1 MTADQALSTLLAPP
15 EAGLPVVA
23 QTIATA
29 SEVEVGAHSS
39 PQRYMYAHAMRG
51 EVMQHVRTQASQ
63 ADRDRLPAILAD
75 WDALRARVNAITVRE
90 AGLADTITISELP
103 ATAKSFATATLA
115 DPLVSKSFGGL
126 SHEIAMA
133 EIDKIVFPQRM
144 INDEYATRLANTYP
158 TSHGLDDLLQI
169 CVAPRIAMEPIQHL
183 EVAPNTHVFTSPN
196 TDLRFLGAF
205 VKESVSDEDIP
216 LVEGGGLPAAG
227 VAGFVGYGSP
237 VISAFRV
244 GTRLILNN
252 GHHRVYALHKLGATT
267 IPILIMNLSNPVAE
281 LPPAIAG
288 IPREL
293 LMTPRPPLAK
303 DIVDDALN
311 INLLVK
317 RRIKQ
322 LTIMMSVNQYDIP
335 V

>member
-1 MTADQALSTLLAPP
+1 MTADQALSPLLAPP
-15 EAGLPVVA
+15 EAGLSVVA
-23 QTIATA
+23 QSIVTA
-29 SEVEVGAHSS
+29 SEVEVGTHSS

-51 EVMQHVRTQASQ
+51 EVIQHVRTQASP
-63 ADRDRLPAILAD
+63 ADRDRLPAIIAD
-75 WDALRARVNAITVRE
+75 WDALRARVNALTARE
-90 AGLADTITISELP
+90 AGFADTITIRELP
-103 ATAKSFATATLA
+103 GTAKSFATATLT

-126 SHEIAMA
+126 NHTIAMA

-144 INDEYATRLANTYP
+144 INDEYATRLANAYP
-158 TSHGLDDLLQI
+158 SSPGLEDLLQI
-169 CVAPRIAMEPIQHL
+169 CVAPRTAMEPIQHL

-205 VKESVSDEDIP
+205 VKESVSEEDIP
-216 LVEGGGLPAAG
+216 LVEAGGLPAAG

-237 VISAFRV
+237 VINAFRV
-244 GTRLILNN
+244 GPRLILNN
-252 GHHRVYALHKLGATT
+252 GHHRVYALQKLGVTT
-267 IPILIMNLSNPVAE
+267 IPILIMNVSNPVAE

-293 LMTPRPPLAK
+293 LMSPRPPIAK
-303 DIVDDALN
+303 DILDDALN
-311 INLLVK
+311 INLSVK

-322 LTIMMSVNQYDIP
+322 LMIMMSANQYDIP